1 MCVCVTQTNVEIY
14 NDDCHCASLG
24 IEEVHVCLTDAI
36 ETSTKSTHSLVDHDL
51 DNHHGDGND
60 KYLGNGDDGD
70 DDDDVDDDGGAL
82 MMIVGS
88 LVGAGAHPPLPRL
101 DQPTVPTPPS
111 PHPTPPSHPASPHSP
126 HHTSPPS
133 PHPTPTSPPPS
144 HPASSPPPHPTHF
157 SFFTFPS
164 VLT

>member
-1 MCVCVTQTNVEIY
+1 M
-14 NDDCHCASLG
+14 
-24 IEEVHVCLTDAI
+24 CLTDAI

-60 KYLGNGDDGD
+60 KYLGNGDDVD
-70 DDDDVDDDGGAL
+70 DVDDVDDDGGAL

-111 PHPTPPSHPASPHSP
+111 PHPTPTSHPASPP
-126 HHTSPPS
+126 H
-133 PHPTPTSPPPS
+133 PPPS
-144 HPASSPPPHPTHF
+144 HF
-157 SFFTFPS
+157 SFFTSPS

>member
-1 MCVCVTQTNVEIY
+1 MQSYEISHLQIYTFTRVCVTQTNVDTY
-14 NDDCHCASLG
+14 NDDCQCASLG
-24 IEEVHVCLTDAI
+24 IEEVHVCLTEAI

-51 DNHHGDGND
+51 DNHHGDD
-60 KYLGNGDDGD
+60 KYLGNGDDV
-70 DDDDVDDDGGAL
+70 DDVDDDGGAL

-111 PHPTPPSHPASPHSP
+111 PHPTPPSHLASP
-126 HHTSPPS
+126 PP
-133 PHPTPTSPPPS
+133 PHPTPTFPHPPPS
-144 HPASSPPPHPTHF
+144 HF
-157 SFFTFPS
+157 SFFMFPS